1 MKKRGFKFATLHAL
15 ANLLQIWADFL
26 FKSAERQA
34 QREQPDER
42 SVRAETASSV
52 PTQITQQGMLAESLE
67 NDDAGGPPAHWL
79 ARVGTG
85 RLPAYSVP
93 RALKEPAAFSRKKEA
108 ASPRSLPITKAQFGR
123 SGDQGERKA
132 RASRDSALSYEQ
144 PPLSL
149 DDNRVQVERVG
160 TGKVILPETAYALQ
174 GNDVGQ
180 REEEGTRREETG
192 APVSRLTELKPGQWT
207 KQRSTPASFS
217 SPPAYYLPDIE
228 ASSGAHVDT
237 REERLDTHFAQHGS
251 HPFRTQARVPNHS
264 SPEEASEQSK
274 MRWPAL
280 PETMTD
286 SSQEWEIHLR
296 AWQRQLR
303 LDKEQRGSSW
313 NG

>member
-15 ANLLQIWADFL
+15 ANLLQVWADFL
-26 FKSAERQA
+26 FKSAERLA

-42 SVRAETASSV
+42 SVRAETANSV
-52 PTQITQQGMLAESLE
+52 PTQITQQGLLAESLE
-67 NDDAGGPPAHWL
+67 NDDADGPPAHWL

-93 RALKEPAAFSRKKEA
+93 RALKEPEAFSRKIEA
-108 ASPRSLPITKAQFGR
+108 ASPLSLPIPKAQFGR
-123 SGDQGERKA
+123 SGNQGERKA
-132 RASRDSALSYEQ
+132 RASQDSAPSYEQ
-144 PPLSL
+144 PPVSL
-149 DDNRVQVERVG
+149 DDDRVQVERVG
-160 TGKVILPETAYALQ
+160 TGKVILPETVYALQ

-180 REEEGTRREETG
+180 REEEGTRQEETG

-217 SPPAYYLPDIE
+217 SPPAYDLPDIE
-228 ASSGAHVDT
+228 ASSGVDA
-237 REERLDTHFAQHGS
+237 REERLDTRSAQHGS
-251 HPFRTQARVPNHS
+251 HPFGTQARASGHS
-264 SPEEASEQSK
+264 SPDAASEQSE

-280 PETMTD
+280 PEAMTD